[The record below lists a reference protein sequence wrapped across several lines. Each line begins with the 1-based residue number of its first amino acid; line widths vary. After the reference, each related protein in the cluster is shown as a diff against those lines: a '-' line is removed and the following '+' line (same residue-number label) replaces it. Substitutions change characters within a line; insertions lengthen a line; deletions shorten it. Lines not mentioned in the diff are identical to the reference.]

1 VPERGLFQCEREN
14 RVNFGGS
21 LREAPVEIRLDGYA
35 NLETQILF
43 SRAESLTENTAF
55 PSVKLLPVTPGSVS
69 QFASDTGS
77 TMEKRGKRGP
87 HRWKPTCRIYPTC
100 NGDSHFCDNRLASC
114 QPSLPTQREP
124 EGSTR

>member
-43 SRAESLTENTAF
+43 SRAESRTENTAF
-55 PSVKLLPVTPGSVS
+55 PSVKLLRVTPGSVS

-87 HRWKPTCRIYPTC
+87 HRWKRTCRIYPTC
-100 NGDSHFCDNRLASC
+100 KW
-114 QPSLPTQREP
+114 
-124 EGSTR
+124 